1 MTMHT
6 IDRWRLLCPI
16 TEVVLDG
23 GGGSPK
29 PDDSLPA
36 PEGFVKD
43 FITNQVLKF
52 VTAKF
57 NDIKKAFLSG
67 DTDAIKDVVN
77 WLIAKLKEQTG
88 IVVSEANVMAAVEFA
103 LSLFTVKDDLPKA
116 LKEGGELLIAAS
128 SFLSA
133 KPLYATIVRQVG
145 ELLVAVAAEL
155 GKKPV
160 LVGDSGNP
168 DDRFGSAIEDF
179 EDIVLT
185 PRAVDGVAPEFGIIE
200 VITIGRLL
208 FEAIQWWRRRRQE
221 KATVGEAAT
230 NYLVEGE
237 VDPDGL
243 LDKPTGVLFL
253 KCPSQISRAR
263 RSEIEEHIESKT
275 GFTVIAL
282 DGGLELGWW
291 SGN

>member
-1 MTMHT
+1 MTMRT
-6 IDRWRLLCPI
+6 IDQWRMLCPI
-16 TEVVLDG
+16 TEVALDG

-29 PDDSLPA
+29 PDDSLPV

-52 VTAKF
+52 VKAKF

-67 DTDAIKDVVN
+67 DTAAIKDVVN
-77 WLIAKLKEQTG
+77 WLIAKLKEHTG
-88 IVVSEANVMAAVEFA
+88 IVVSEESVMAVVEFV

-128 SFLSA
+128 AFLKA

-145 ELLVAVAAEL
+145 ELLVAVSVEL
-155 GKKPV
+155 GNKPV
-160 LVGDSGNP
+160 LVGDSGYP

-179 EDIVLT
+179 EDIILAT
-185 PRAVDGVAPEFGIIE
+185 TRATAEPEFGIIE

-221 KATVGEAAT
+221 KATVGGAT
-230 NYLVEGE
+230 ANYLVEGE

-243 LDKPTGVLFL
+243 LDKPTGVLFI
-253 KCPSQISRAR
+253 KCPGQISRAR

-282 DGGLELGWW
+282 DGGLEIDTIVG
-291 SGN
+291 